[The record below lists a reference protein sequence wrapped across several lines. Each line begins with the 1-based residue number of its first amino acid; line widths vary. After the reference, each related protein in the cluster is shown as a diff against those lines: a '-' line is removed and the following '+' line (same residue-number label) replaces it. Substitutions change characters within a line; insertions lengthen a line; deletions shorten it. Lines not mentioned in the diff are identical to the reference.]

1 MKKNL
6 LCAAAGLAFIGML
19 ATAGVANAT
28 PLGVTGATVTIW
40 NYQNPNAGNIGAACE
55 QALASNP
62 CAVAANHVYTG
73 TYTGPID
80 FTLDTSVGTPTI
92 ADFLNTAGGTFTGT
106 IAGLTQ
112 TISTGGFNISTL
124 IDIQFTIATEI
135 IGAIDHDDGISIFN
149 ATNTVKLIDSSAPT
163 NAIATPFDLLPG
175 TYNLWYAE
183 VNGLPAELIM
193 DVTQTKVPEP
203 ATLGLVGIGLLGVG
217 LARRRRKSA

>member
-6 LCAAAGLAFIGML
+6 LCAAVGLALAATL
-19 ATAGVANAT
+19 ATTGVANAT

-40 NYQNPNAGNIGAACE
+40 NYHNPVPGSSSNSCE
-55 QALASNP
+55 QALASNA
-62 CAVAANHVYTG
+62 CAIAGNQVYTG
-73 TYTGPID
+73 SYTGPID
-80 FTLDTSVGTPTI
+80 FTNPATATI
-92 ADFLNTAGGTFTGT
+92 VNFLNTAGGVFSPS

-112 TISTGGFNISTL
+112 TLSTGGFDISTL